1 MEIPSAIFLGL
12 AAIAYFLGL
21 KHAVAFAL
29 SRREDFPAYQWRWPE
44 AVFSMGLASFFV
56 FTALAA
62 IGKPP
67 GKIDADSLQ
76 SSLALYGGLVL
87 FLLGFLVYR
96 NVPLDQA
103 FGLLPTNLVRLAIA
117 SGAAF
122 VLCLPAI
129 YAAQWLA
136 YSILGADTAPQ
147 AIVTFL
153 MEHPGMRERLMVFA
167 IAAIAAPITEELLF
181 RGCLYGFL
189 RQTTG
194 RGVALAISSIVFAL
208 IHAHPATMP
217 ALAVFAVGLALLYE
231 YTGSLWAPIAVH
243 SLFNALNF
251 FGSLYWPD
259 LVP

>member
-1 MEIPSAIFLGL
+1 MEIPSAIFLAL
-12 AAIAYFLGL
+12 ACIAYLMAL
-21 KHAVAFAL
+21 RHAVGFAL
-29 SRREDFPAYQWRWPE
+29 SRGAVFPSYRWKAPE
-44 AVFSMGLASFFV
+44 AVVSTGMALFFV
-56 FTALAA
+56 FTALAS
-62 IGKPP
+62 IGKPT
-67 GKIDADSLQ
+67 GKIDIGSLQ
-76 SSLALYGGLVL
+76 TSLALYGGLVL
-87 FLLGFLVYR
+87 FLIGFLVYR

-103 FGLLPTNLVRLAIA
+103 FGLRPANLKSTALACA
-117 SGAAF
+117 VGF

-136 YSILGADTAPQ
+136 YTLFGPDTAPQ

-153 MEHPGMRERLMVFA
+153 MEHPAWSERLLVLV

-189 RQTTG
+189 RQSGG
-194 RGVALAISSIVFAL
+194 RVVAIAVSSVVFAL

-231 YTGSLWAPIAVH
+231 FTGTLWAPIAVH
-243 SLFNALNF
+243 SLFNLLNF

-259 LVP
+259 LLQ

>member
-1 MEIPSAIFLGL
+1 MEIPSAIFLAL
-12 AAIAYFLGL
+12 AGIAYLLVL
-21 KHAVAFAL
+21 KHAVRLSL
-29 SRREDFPAYQWRWPE
+29 SRGEAFPSYKWNWPE

-62 IGKPP
+62 IGKPQ
-67 GKIDADSLQ
+67 GKIDAASLQ

-87 FLLGFLVYR
+87 FLIGFLVYR
-96 NVPLDQA
+96 NVPLANA
-103 FGLLPTNLVRLAIA
+103 FGLLPQSWWKLVVA
-117 SGAAF
+117 SASAF
-122 VLCLPAI
+122 VICLPAVF
-129 YAAQWLA
+129 AAQWLS

-153 MEHPGMRERLMVFA
+153 MEHPGLGERLMVFA

-194 RGVALAISSIVFAL
+194 RAVALVISSVVFAL

-217 ALAVFAVGLALLYE
+217 ALAVFAVALALLYE
-231 YTGSLWAPIAVH
+231 FTGSLWAPIAVH
-243 SLFNALNF
+243 SLFNTLNF

-259 LVP
+259 MLP

>member
-1 MEIPSAIFLGL
+1 MEIPSAIFLAL
-12 AAIAYFLGL
+12 AGIAYLI
-21 KHAVAFAL
+21 AVRQAVRFAL
-29 SRREDFPAYQWRWPE
+29 SRGEAFPAYEWKWPE
-44 AVFSMGLASFFV
+44 AVFSIGLASFFV

-67 GKIDADSLQ
+67 GKIDAASLQ

-96 NVPLDQA
+96 NVPLGNA
-103 FGLLPTNLVRLAIA
+103 FGLRPESWKRLAVA
-117 SGAAF
+117 SGSAF
-122 VLCLPAI
+122 VICLPAI
-129 YAAQWLA
+129 FAAQWISYA
-136 YSILGADTAPQ
+136 ILGADTAPQ

-153 MEHPGMRERLMVFA
+153 MEHPGLGERLLVFA

-189 RQTTG
+189 RQSTG
-194 RGVALAISSIVFAL
+194 RATALAISSVVFAL

-217 ALAVFAVGLALLYE
+217 ALAVFAVALALLYE

-251 FGSLYWPD
+251 FGSLYWPNM
-259 LVP
+259 LP